1 MIVDEMGMQ
10 TLAMMVGL
18 KNVGGCTFGRA
29 NAEQLKREA
38 QTVCTACNQMAGIGR
53 EGDAACKVTDGE
65 FDGAVIRILALVVL
79 LVGSGEL
86 DELVDVI
93 ERENGDDDWDG
104 E

>member
-18 KNVGGCTFGRA
+18 NNVGACTFGRA

-38 QTVCTACNQMAGIGR
+38 QTVCTACNQMVGMGR
-53 EGDAACKVTDGE
+53 KGDAVCKVTASE
-65 FDGAVIRILALVVL
+65 FDGAVIRILSLVIL

-86 DELVDVI
+86 DEIVGVI
-93 ERENGDDDWDG
+93 ERENGDDDR
-104 E
+104 

>member
-1 MIVDEMGMQ
+1 
-10 TLAMMVGL
+10 
-18 KNVGGCTFGRA
+18 
-29 NAEQLKREA
+29 
-38 QTVCTACNQMAGIGR
+38 MAGMGR
-53 EGDAACKVTDGE
+53 KGDAACKVTDGE
-65 FDGAVIRILALVVL
+65 FDCAVIRILALVVL

>member
-10 TLAMMVGL
+10 TLALMVGL
-18 KNVGGCTFGRA
+18 NNVGGCTFGRA

-38 QTVCTACNQMAGIGR
+38 QTVCDACNQMVGTGR
-53 EGDAACKVTDGE
+53 KGDAACKVTASE
-65 FDGAVIRILALVVL
+65 FDGAVIRILSLVIL

-104 E
+104 K